1 MIKNINDEITIRIQN
16 ENFSIQKNCPVY
28 DIILNKLRLFFKKRN
43 IFTFPNNIFK
53 IDFDIYSNI
62 LSKGINI
69 LENIEDMLSGIKVA
83 IFLKDNLILN
93 DIIQKGIFSFLN
105 NNKKDSSIKIECYIL
120 KNIEKENN
128 YDYDTSIFILLIN
141 KCIKNIVVKL
151 SNIKNLTN
159 LNLNFLMEL
168 PSFEHRLIIKEFIK
182 YNFYSINFEKNTFDL
197 KYFIKNIYQVYEITN
212 DNLFFVLNKEKEFS
226 VNEFKYKVSN
236 GDNLS
241 SINLNIQKDN
251 IVNYSKV
258 DDLNIEINQIQSKSI
273 SEKIIGIKILN
284 PQIFNKKPVCLLC
297 KTNLNNKVHFNCFF
311 PHQNNQIFINVDT
324 SILLMSQKKNQQII
338 IYLEINYTYS
348 TFLYYILSNFNLYYQ
363 KNFNN
368 IPKNIL
374 FLIFKNNK
382 FPKETLF
389 SLFKWSTSQ
398 NDLIIEDD
406 LLKVIKHIKLE
417 NITIDSYFDLLLTY
431 GFFIKKYNKVCEI
444 LKETLHQKFY
454 LTYND
459 NIQNFKY
466 DYLLN
471 TEIGKNE
478 SENIFDKLLNVSIKN
493 YAKIER
499 IFLKRHKH
507 SSTSNNDTSFSNIS
521 YQNNFLTSNQNL
533 ITLNNINNLSTNNT
547 SILINSRNN
556 ITFKKLYN
564 SQKNSNETKLYRR
577 ITENKK
583 VITSYNSSNNSKS
596 KIKNNSAPKY
606 YERRIGVSNKSFNKN
621 NSASSLKSQLEK
633 IKEKLIEEKLKK
645 RYTPNKRKNN
655 IRFIQK

>member
-1 MIKNINDEITIRIQN
+1 M
-16 ENFSIQKNCPVY
+16 
-28 DIILNKLRLFFKKRN
+28 
-43 IFTFPNNIFK
+43 
-53 IDFDIYSNI
+53 
-62 LSKGINI
+62 
-69 LENIEDMLSGIKVA
+69 
-83 IFLKDNLILN
+83 
-93 DIIQKGIFSFLN
+93 
-105 NNKKDSSIKIECYIL
+105 
-120 KNIEKENN
+120 
-128 YDYDTSIFILLIN
+128 
-141 KCIKNIVVKL
+141 
-151 SNIKNLTN
+151 
-159 LNLNFLMEL
+159 
-168 PSFEHRLIIKEFIK
+168 
-182 YNFYSINFEKNTFDL
+182 
-197 KYFIKNIYQVYEITN
+197 
-212 DNLFFVLNKEKEFS
+212 
-226 VNEFKYKVSN
+226 
-236 GDNLS
+236 
-241 SINLNIQKDN
+241 
-251 IVNYSKV
+251 
-258 DDLNIEINQIQSKSI
+258 
-273 SEKIIGIKILN
+273 
-284 PQIFNKKPVCLLC
+284 
-297 KTNLNNKVHFNCFF
+297 
-311 PHQNNQIFINVDT
+311 
-324 SILLMSQKKNQQII
+324 
-338 IYLEINYTYS
+338 
-348 TFLYYILSNFNLYYQ
+348 
-363 KNFNN
+363 
-368 IPKNIL
+368 

-389 SLFKWSTSQ
+389 SLFKWSSSQ

-406 LLKVIKHIKLE
+406 LLKVIKHIKLD

-454 LTYND
+454 ITYND

-493 YAKIER
+493 YEKIER
-499 IFLKRHKH
+499 IFLKRNRH
-507 SSTSNNDTSFSNIS
+507 SSLSNNDTSFSNIS

-577 ITENKK
+577 TTENKK
-583 VITSYNSSNNSKS
+583 FITSYNSSNNSKS

-606 YERRIGVSNKSFNKN
+606 YERRIGVRNKSFNKN